1 MEHMP
6 QDPCPCRRVNCP
18 RHGDCAAC
26 REHHR
31 ACGRKPL
38 TDCEKLEQKRSTKQ
52 TGSDEKQGKPPL
64 EMRKEKREKE
74 KLMDTA
80 GRDRGRP
87 AEKTE
92 VWGESG
98 TSQVLKRST
107 NTPPQENEE
116 KHVTS
121 RILICAGGLMSVSGI
136 LFAICAKVA
145 YGGILFAA
153 AACMFFAARSFRM
166 AEDKSKK
173 EGQGAEIAPEQAE
186 RRRQE

>member
-1 MEHMP
+1 
-6 QDPCPCRRVNCP
+6 
-18 RHGDCAAC
+18 
-26 REHHR
+26 
-31 ACGRKPL
+31 
-38 TDCEKLEQKRSTKQ
+38 
-52 TGSDEKQGKPPL
+52 
-64 EMRKEKREKE
+64 
-74 KLMDTA
+74 MDTA

-107 NTPPQENEE
+107 NTPSQENEE

>member
-6 QDPCPCRRVNCP
+6 QDPCPCRRVRCP

-38 TDCEKLEQKRSTKQ
+38 TYCEKLEQKRSAKQ

-80 GRDRGRP
+80 GRDRGCS